1 MRFFLN
7 SLVTKMTRC
16 KFLTIIF
23 SYIAIQLQEIKKKE
37 KRLEWVFTFEDQICL
52 YSLSKLRQQ
61 GLVKIYRKN
70 PLKTG
75 KVLREVK
82 LILKSI
88 RVTRLCPSCMNN
100 VKILQTFLKIQ
111 NLTTV
116 TKYSCYH
123 LTPMGIK
130 NAANN
135 VREVMEVNERLK

>member
-135 VREVMEVNERLK
+135 AREVMEVNERLK

>member
-23 SYIAIQLQEIKKKE
+23 SYIAIQLQEIKKEE

-130 NAANN
+130 NAANT